1 MTAVAAALLATLSQ
15 VPAEPVSP
23 PAPAAPTLA
32 AAAPQPPAPMVASTA
47 PAWLERMEISGFARV
62 GVFYTLPL
70 GDEDLL
76 GGRGGFRLADFR
88 LNHAFRINEKLSTS
102 ASVEFA
108 APRVTA
114 EDPLAGYRAVELRD
128 GYVDYRAHRAI
139 GLRVGQFRPPYY
151 AEMLLSDGSIPF
163 TGRSVIASG
172 LAPPEGYGP
181 REGLAPE
188 RQVGLQASSERLA
201 FGESFGARYAVGVFN
216 GNGQN
221 ALFNDNNAL
230 ATFGRVELDWTQRVT
245 LGINGYQN
253 TRALGTRPN
262 RIYGSELGYG
272 ADVAVSAG
280 GLQALVGFLG
290 RDVTYSDALPADRAW
305 GVLAQARYVHEA
317 TGLEGAVRGAVLEPS
332 SGQQADQVT
341 EVTAMAGYRLAKGT
355 RLLVQYRLHAEE
367 KATTVA
373 NDSVDAM
380 LHVTW

>member
-1 MTAVAAALLATLSQ
+1 
-15 VPAEPVSP
+15 
-23 PAPAAPTLA
+23 
-32 AAAPQPPAPMVASTA
+32 
-47 PAWLERMEISGFARV
+47 MEMSGFARV

-70 GDEDLL
+70 GNEDLI
-76 GGRGGFRLADFR
+76 GGRGGFRMADLR
-88 LNHAFRINEKLSTS
+88 LNHAFRISEKLSTYV
-102 ASVEFA
+102 SVEFA
-108 APRVTA
+108 APRVTS

-139 GLRVGQFRPPYY
+139 GFRAGQFRPPYY
-151 AEMLLSDGSIPF
+151 AEMLLSDAAVPF

-188 RQVGLQASSERLA
+188 RQVGVQASSVRLGV
-201 FGESFGARYAVGVFN
+201 GESFGARYAVGVFN

-221 ALFNDNNAL
+221 AVFNDNNAL
-230 ATFGRVELDWTQRVT
+230 ATYGRVELDWTQRVT
-245 LGINGYQN
+245 LGVNAYQN

-262 RIYGSELGYG
+262 RVYGTESGYG
-272 ADVAVSAG
+272 ADVAVVAGGFQALAGILGKDVSYSAG
-280 GLQALVGFLG
+280 
-290 RDVTYSDALPADRAW
+290 LPADRAW
-305 GVLAQARYVHEA
+305 GVLAQARYVHEE

-332 SGQQADQVT
+332 TGQQADQVT

-367 KATTVA
+367 KATTVS

-380 LHVTW
+380 VHVTW